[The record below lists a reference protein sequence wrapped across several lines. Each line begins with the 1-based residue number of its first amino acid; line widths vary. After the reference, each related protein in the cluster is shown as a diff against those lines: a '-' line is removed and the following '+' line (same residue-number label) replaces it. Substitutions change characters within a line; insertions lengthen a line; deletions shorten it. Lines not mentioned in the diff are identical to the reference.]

1 MVNSR
6 RNIFRYRRL
15 RDSRYLVRMAFVGIF
30 LLLMTLIMP
39 RSLRLK
45 FQYEVGK
52 AWQGA
57 DLEAPF
63 SFSIYKSPDS
73 IAAEKIRVAR
83 EVLPI
88 FVKDTSVFPEVSRKI
103 RKEWE
108 NVYLQ
113 LEKIRQIKSQGEK
126 AREEL
131 STVAAAFSRQYKIA
145 PEKLENSFSLPGQSK
160 MAELS
165 IGVAQK
171 ILEKGYINTELPD
184 SLGDIVSLRLAPAY
198 EEYKSLQAL
207 LVTPDQLESFVETLP
222 IPGNPAERELVK
234 RISLATIQPDMKYDE
249 VLTRQVREIQVA
261 LVSPVYGSIRE
272 GEKII
277 SKDEIV
283 DKSADAILRSL
294 IYEQSQHIGEQNA
307 GTIIV
312 SQFLIILVITIM
324 LLSYLSVNK
333 PRIYFNNAKLGL
345 ILFTM
350 LLTVASMV
358 VATKLNDLAE
368 RLSDIIGPNLNLS
381 YIYIAPACIVPI
393 FITNFFG
400 LRTGFLCNLLISFY
414 GGVLIQQGLEFVFIQ
429 MIAGTVAV
437 YSLRK
442 LRKREIF
449 FYTLAYIFLAYT
461 LSYILFNLYSKGDF
475 ADINYRT
482 ILLFM
487 INVAIT
493 IIAYNLIFLFE
504 QIFGLTSDLTYLELL
519 DTNHPLLKE
528 LARKAPGTFHHSL
541 QVANIAEATINE
553 IGGNALLTHV
563 GALYHDVG
571 KMVNHRFFIEN
582 MSEGQN
588 PHDQLSCEESTGIII
603 GHVKRGIELAHKY
616 SLPREIIEFIE
627 THHGTTRVEYFYRIF
642 LKENNCDAPEAE
654 DRFRYPGPK
663 PFSKETAVLMI
674 SDSIEAASRAMKNP
688 TPEKLKE
695 LVDNVVDYKIKDNQL
710 ENSNLTFNDIA
721 VIRKVIHKQLLSI
734 YHSRIQY
741 PGPGVSAER
750 SV

>member
-1 MVNSR
+1 M
-6 RNIFRYRRL
+6 
-15 RDSRYLVRMAFVGIF
+15 
-30 LLLMTLIMP
+30 MP
-39 RSLRLK
+39 RSFRLK

-57 DLEAPF
+57 DLVAPF
-63 SFSIYKSPDS
+63 PFSIYKSPDS
-73 IAAEKIRVAR
+73 VQAEKMRVR
-83 EVLPI
+83 QEVLPI
-88 FVKDTSVFPEVSRKI
+88 FVKDSAVFPEVSRNI

-108 NVYLQ
+108 NIVAQ
-113 LEKIRQIKSQGEK
+113 LEKIRQADGSAESEIP
-126 AREEL
+126 AL
-131 STVAAAFSRQYKIA
+131 LAAFSRQYKVA
-145 PEKLENSFSLPGQSK
+145 PEKLNDNYTKDWQER
-160 MAELS
+160 MATASVNLARE
-165 IGVAQK
+165 
-171 ILEKGYINTELPD
+171 ILEKGYINSVLPD
-184 SLGDIVSLRLAPAY
+184 SIGDLVSLRLAPAY
-198 EEYKSLQAL
+198 EEYRPLSRML
-207 LVTPDQLESFVETLP
+207 LGVDPLNDFMNRITPS
-222 IPGNPAERELVK
+222 GNNAEQELIK
-234 RISLATIQPDMKYDE
+234 RVVLMHIQPDLRYDDK
-249 VLTRQVREIQVA
+249 LTQQVRDAQMA
-261 LVSPVYGSIRE
+261 LVSPVYGSIQE
-272 GEKII
+272 GERII

-283 DKSADAILRSL
+283 DKQVDAKLRSL
-294 IYEQSQHIGEQNA
+294 IHEQSLHMGGENA
-307 GTIIV
+307 MSIIV
-312 SQFLIILVITIM
+312 SQFLIILVITVI
-324 LLSYLSVNK
+324 LLSYLSVNR

-345 ILFTM
+345 ILFT
-350 LLTVASMV
+350 LLLAVAAMV
-358 VATKLNDLAE
+358 VSTKLNDLAE

-400 LRTGFLCNLLISFY
+400 LRTGFLCNILVALY
-414 GGVLIQQGLEFVFIQ
+414 GGVLIQQGLEFVFVQ

-461 LSYILFNLYSKGDF
+461 LSYILFNIYSKGDF

-482 ILLFM
+482 ILLFV

-588 PHDQLSCEESTGIII
+588 PHDQLSCEESTAIII

-627 THHGTTRVEYFYRIF
+627 THHGTTRVEYFYRIY
-642 LKENNCDAPEAE
+642 LRENSCDAPEFE
-654 DRFRYPGPK
+654 DRFRYSGPK

-695 LVDNVVDYKIKDNQL
+695 LVDNVIDYKIKDNQL

-741 PGPGVSAER
+741 PGNPVGAER